1 MNRPGDVDD
10 PTREYPNYA
19 AGRAEPGVKG
29 ADPLNAPESPQAM
42 AEPTAPGPV
51 RRRPG
56 WLRGT
61 VVGGM
66 ALAALALLLVAAL
79 AIKALPG
86 FDNPFADR
94 TTDRSQPVLLQSMRD
109 LSRYVAADGS
119 FQVIVDLEESKENIP
134 SFLVG
139 KRTLFVGAGTVEA
152 YVDFGSLADGAIKPN
167 ADNTAVT
174 ITLPSPQLGK
184 AALDMDQSYVVAQ
197 QRGLFDRIGGAF
209 SEDPNQQQRVY
220 QLAQQKI
227 TAAAQSS
234 KLAER
239 AEENTR
245 KMLDGL
251 LGSLGYTT
259 VTVTFT
265 AP

>member
-29 ADPLNAPESPQAM
+29 ADPADPPVPAQAV
-42 AEPTAPGPV
+42 ADPV
-51 RRRPG
+51 GSARFAGRPG
-56 WLRGT
+56 RPRGR
-61 VVGGM
+61 VVAAM
-66 ALAALALLLVAAL
+66 ALAALTLVLVAAL
-79 AIKALPG
+79 AFKALPG
-86 FDNPFADR
+86 FDNPFADK

-167 ADNTAVT
+167 ADNTAVE

-197 QRGLFDRIGGAF
+197 QRGLLDRIGGAF

-259 VTVTFT
+259 VTVTFA